1 MILDTLILENF
12 GAYGGI
18 QRAELTP
25 EPGRPV
31 ILFGGMNGGGKT
43 TMLDAV
49 QLAFYG
55 ARARISNRGK
65 QAYKDYLRDS
75 IHRGADLSEGA
86 SITLRFRR
94 MMDGESRD
102 FELCRSWRVGI
113 KGVEETIRVRRDG
126 LPDEMFTDHWDEV
139 IDAYLP
145 SSIAH
150 LFFFDG
156 EQIMELAEGG
166 NAAEILGT
174 AIHSLLGLDLVER
187 LETDLKVLERRKR
200 AEGLDDHAEEQLT
213 LVRGEVERLDREQ
226 EGVANEEGQLVNQAG
241 RLAKEVL
248 TIEEVFRAEGGE
260 LYEQRNALE
269 TQLGALK
276 ARRHMGEAALRE
288 LAAGPLPLLL
298 VEADLAEVERQV
310 RHEREIRHAQT
321 LIDALAE
328 RDQQLLTALQ
338 SEGLPV
344 KAGKAVQKA
353 LASDRRQRNGLA
365 GQPLVL
371 EAPDDLAPHIGH
383 LRGVVLPA
391 AEAHARKLIVEIAK
405 LDERVARAEADLE
418 RVPAADR
425 IAVIQA
431 ELSAARIAHAA
442 KLADLQLVR
451 VRKESLAKQRAE
463 VESRMDRIGEQ
474 GFDQRVTVDDRQR
487 ILKHSVKVRGTL
499 ETFRTLVVKRHTTNM
514 ESLML
519 ESFQKLL
526 RKVGLVTGL
535 SISPVTFEATL
546 TGRDGKPLPFD
557 RLSAGERQLLAT
569 SMLWGLARA
578 SGRPIPTI
586 IDTPLGRLDSAHRGH
601 LIERY
606 FPSASH
612 QVLLLST
619 DEEIV
624 GQYLDDLRPMITRS
638 YLLDHDEVAG
648 RTSIK
653 EGYFA

>member
-1 MILDTLILENF
+1 M
-12 GAYGGI
+12 
-18 QRAELTP
+18 
-25 EPGRPV
+25 
-31 ILFGGMNGGGKT
+31 
-43 TMLDAV
+43 
-49 QLAFYG
+49 
-55 ARARISNRGK
+55 
-65 QAYKDYLRDS
+65 
-75 IHRGADLSEGA
+75 
-86 SITLRFRR
+86 
-94 MMDGESRD
+94 
-102 FELCRSWRVGI
+102 
-113 KGVEETIRVRRDG
+113 
-126 LPDEMFTDHWDEV
+126 
-139 IDAYLP
+139 
-145 SSIAH
+145 
-150 LFFFDG
+150 
-156 EQIMELAEGG
+156 
-166 NAAEILGT
+166 
-174 AIHSLLGLDLVER
+174 
-187 LETDLKVLERRKR
+187 
-200 AEGLDDHAEEQLT
+200 
-213 LVRGEVERLDREQ
+213 
-226 EGVANEEGQLVNQAG
+226 
-241 RLAKEVL
+241 
-248 TIEEVFRAEGGE
+248 
-260 LYEQRNALE
+260 
-269 TQLGALK
+269 
-276 ARRHMGEAALRE
+276 
-288 LAAGPLPLLL
+288 LL
-298 VEADLAEVERQV
+298 VEAELAEVERQV

-328 RDQQLLTALQ
+328 RDQQVLTALQ

-344 KAGKAVQKA
+344 KAVKAVQKA

-431 ELSAARIAHAA
+431 ELSAARIAHAT

-451 VRKESLAKQRAE
+451 IRKESLAKQRAE

-624 GQYLDDLRPMITRS
+624 GEYLDDLRPMITRS